1 MGKPGHRA
9 GGGLGGRTLGKI
21 KVGDPRQVLLLAL
34 EDSDRRLQDRT
45 RKLIG
50 DEPIPEYL
58 HYTTRIEPGR
68 VLETIR
74 AWLATVPP
82 GVGLWFVEL
91 AFHLVIPV
99 AWIRPLPSP
108 RAIRVISQRWQLQWR
123 AADEVEYVAADLPD
137 ALQELGRQRLA
148 EPSTSEQAVGRAT
161 RSGNIEPGSHL
172 GDQNSG

>member
-50 DEPIPEYL
+50 DEPIPGVPAL
-58 HYTTRIEPGR
+58 HNPHRTGPSLGDD
-68 VLETIR
+68 
-74 AWLATVPP
+74 P
-82 GVGLWFVEL
+82 GVAG
-91 AFHLVIPV
+91 H
-99 AWIRPLPSP
+99 RPTRRGAVVRRARISSRHSGRMDTTAASP

-148 EPSTSEQAVGRAT
+148 KPSTSEQAVGSAT